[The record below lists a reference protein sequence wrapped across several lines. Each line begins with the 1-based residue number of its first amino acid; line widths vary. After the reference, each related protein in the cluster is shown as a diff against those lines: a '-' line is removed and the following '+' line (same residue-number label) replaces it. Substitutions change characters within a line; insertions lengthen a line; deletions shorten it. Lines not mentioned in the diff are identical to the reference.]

1 MRKETKSLRADVMA
15 KEEKLER
22 MEFDMDNVKTKLRL
36 NTLRREREQEQA
48 NDRVR
53 EREREV
59 RSLLAQGTGKHYV
72 YFQPVDS
79 ENKYAIS
86 ID

>member
-1 MRKETKSLRADVMA
+1 MA
-15 KEEKLER
+15 KQEKLER

-36 NTLRREREQEQA
+36 STLRREREQEKA

-59 RSLLAQGTGKHYV
+59 RSLLAQGTGKECV
-72 YFQPVDS
+72 YFHPVDS